1 MVKFFTATGHSQ
13 VSASVLIK
21 FVVVVVVIAVIKQP
35 WPRILREGRVSRL
48 TAVVS

>member
-21 FVVVVVVIAVIKQP
+21 FVVVVVVIAVIKYHVHKQ
-35 WPRILREGRVSRL
+35 LGRNHLIISYKL
-48 TAVVS
+48 